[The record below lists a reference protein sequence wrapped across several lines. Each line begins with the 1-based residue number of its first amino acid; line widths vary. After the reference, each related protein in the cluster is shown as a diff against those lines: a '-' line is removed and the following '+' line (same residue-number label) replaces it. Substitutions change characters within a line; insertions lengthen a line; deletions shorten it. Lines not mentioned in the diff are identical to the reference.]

1 VLFKVNMRVAC
12 LLLLAVACVHGALPT
27 WPKFFLMMFEN
38 QGYDE
43 VMNNSVWA
51 PIVANSFLLTDY
63 HAVTHPSQPNYV
75 AQLGGN
81 YFTCTTDANC
91 NLDKPNLVDLFDP
104 QGVTWKAYEE
114 NYTPGKNGACNLAT
128 EAYPYYRKHD
138 PFMSFI
144 DITSNITRCQNIVDN
159 TTLQQDIKNNA
170 LPAFSY
176 YTPNINDD
184 GHDTGL
190 TYAGNY
196 FQSWMNTWYYPNN
209 GPGQAFY
216 NVLFMV
222 TWDED
227 EGSEDN
233 HVVAFF
239 KGQNLTYGG
248 TGVDSYTHYS
258 ITKFVE
264 QNWGLGNLGQNDV
277 TANNF
282 AQELCC

>member
-1 VLFKVNMRVAC
+1 MRIAC

-38 QGYDE
+38 HGYDE
-43 VMNNSVWA
+43 VTTNSNWM
-51 PIVANSFLLTDY
+51 PWVAGSFLLTDY

-75 AQLGGN
+75 SQLGGN
-81 YFTCTTDANC
+81 YFTCTDDSNC
-91 NLDKPNLVDLFDP
+91 NLNKPNLVDLLDP
-104 QGVTWKAYEE
+104 KRIPWKAYEE
-114 NYTPGKNGACNLAT
+114 NYTPGTNGACNMDT
-128 EAYPYYRKHD
+128 EDYPYYRKHN
-138 PFMSFI
+138 PFMSFV
-144 DITSNITRCQNIVDN
+144 DITSNITRCQNIVN
-159 TTLQQDIKNNA
+159 NSTLQKDIMNNA

-184 GHDTGL
+184 GHDSGL
-190 TYAGNY
+190 SFAGQY
-196 FQSWMNTWYYPNN
+196 FASWMNAWYLPNT
-209 GPGQAFY
+209 GPGKAFE

-239 KGQNLTYGG
+239 RGPNVTAGL

-282 AQELCC
+282 AQEIK